1 MMKGQVSQLGS
12 VLLLLLIA
20 ISVMVFVFPMR
31 DTVAE
36 LKIEKV
42 TVAEELQGAQS
53 DYEALLALSEEVA
66 KSEATKQALQTAVPT
81 GASQDQLILDLSE
94 MAEDAGFDLNAMN
107 FSLSVDQT
115 FGNTV
120 QVAANVSG
128 SYDDLIDFLQKIET
142 ASRLMQVKSLSVQL
156 TSTSAV
162 VFNLSIEAYYQ

>member
-1 MMKGQVSQLGS
+1 MRKGQISQLAS
-12 VLLLLLIA
+12 VLLLMLIA
-20 ISVMVFVFPMR
+20 VSVMVFVFPMR
-31 DTVAE
+31 DSVAD
-36 LKIEKV
+36 LKLEKAA
-42 TVAEELQGAQS
+42 VADELQGIQS
-53 DYEALLALSEEVA
+53 DYEALLTLSEEVA

-81 GASQDQLILDLSE
+81 GATQDQLILDLSE

-107 FSLSVDQT
+107 FSLSVDQEL
-115 FGNTV
+115 GNTV

-142 ASRLMQVKSLSVQL
+142 SSRLMQVESMSVQL